1 MDSNIFLKIKELF
14 ENSINV
20 LTKSVKDLEQQ
31 YIDENKQYQDG
42 EKVKLYKDDKY
53 QGEGVV
59 VKTKIKDMKTGELEP
74 VIHKVDENGN
84 VQQGRWWF
92 PFSFNNIRK

>member
-14 ENSINV
+14 DSTLSVITNS
-20 LTKSVKDLEQQ
+20 KEKLEQE
-31 YIDENKQYQDG
+31 YIDKNKQYQDG

-53 QGEGVV
+53 QGEGIV

-92 PFSFNNIRK
+92 PFGFNNIRK